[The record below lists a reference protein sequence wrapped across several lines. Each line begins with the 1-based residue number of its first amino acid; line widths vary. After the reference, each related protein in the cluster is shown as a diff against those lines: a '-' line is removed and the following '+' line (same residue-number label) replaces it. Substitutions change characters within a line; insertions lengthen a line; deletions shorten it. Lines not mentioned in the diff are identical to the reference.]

1 MYFLVA
7 ASSVNAKHKQISQ
20 WIILYHLLQIRQSD
34 DGQFYVV
41 EGDIDG
47 TKQMLSVAEDGSV
60 QMVQVMWDD
69 IDTADDNMQFWT
81 FRNYLVNEI

>member
-1 MYFLVA
+1 M
-7 ASSVNAKHKQISQ
+7 Q
-20 WIILYHLLQIRQSD
+20 QSE

-69 IDTADDNMQFWT
+69 IVSAEDNIQF
-81 FRNYLVNEI
+81 

>member
-1 MYFLVA
+1 MYVFP
-7 ASSVNAKHKQISQ
+7 SVTYLYKVHS
-20 WIILYHLLQIRQSD
+20 ILFKVQQGE

-47 TKQMLSVAEDGSV
+47 SKQMISVAEDGSV

-69 IDTADDNMQFWT
+69 VDTPDDNIQF
-81 FRNYLVNEI
+81 